1 MTDVDADARRIRDA
15 FEHDLAGY
23 HAPADLAERACAGG
37 RRRASRRRMHRMA
50 SVAAACAAAVAGL
63 LIVSLTGTAP
73 SGGGVAPFTIS
84 APAVS
89 PLPSFGRSPG
99 SRAGL
104 PPAASVGKAMLTA
117 FDAATGDI
125 VYQRQLGIVHG
136 VVADEYQLWTWPAQ
150 PAPGRQALM
159 RDVYAR
165 RIPASAKALT
175 LAEDYGLAYATPAPG
190 ALSEK
195 FQLTMVCYP
204 GPGGCG
210 WGRTQ
215 TPAGTWS
222 RASFRSASITTDVAP
237 GSELNPAAIAREIIT
252 GQWRIV
258 GRTRLDGQPAIE
270 LRESRTGALLPRNPQ
285 PVPGLLWVNARTHL
299 PIRWITGAGTSSVT
313 QQDYEYLPPT
323 PANLALL
330 QVPIPRD
337 YPRSNPF
344 RS

>member
-23 HAPADLAERACAGG
+23 HAPADLAERARAGG

-117 FDAATGDI
+117 FNAATGDI

-136 VVADEYQLWTWPAQ
+136 AVVDEYQTWDWPAQ
-150 PAPGRQALM
+150 PVPGQQAVE
-159 RDVYAR
+159 RSVYAQR
-165 RIPASAKALT
+165 VPYPAGALT
-175 LAEDYGLAYATPAPG
+175 LASDWAVSYAAARPG
-190 ALSEK
+190 ARSQT
-195 FQLTMVCYP
+195 FQLTMLCYP
-204 GPGGCG
+204 GTGGCS
-210 WGRTQ
+210 WGGMQ
-215 TPAGTWS
+215 TPNGTWS
-222 RASFRSASITTDVAP
+222 SARFRSAAIGTELGP
-237 GSELNPAAIAREIIT
+237 GGDFSPAAIAREIIT

-270 LRESRTGALLPRNPQ
+270 LRETRTGSLLPRNPA
-285 PVPGLLWVNARTHL
+285 PVPGLLWVSARTHL
-299 PIRWITGAGTSSVT
+299 PMRWITGAGSSSVT
-313 QQDYEYLPPT
+313 QQDYVYLPPT
-323 PANLALL
+323 PANLARLR
-330 QVPIPRD
+330 VPIPRD

-344 RS
+344 RG

>member
-1 MTDVDADARRIRDA
+1 MTDVEADARRIRDA
-15 FEHDLAGY
+15 FEHDLANY
-23 HAPADLAERACAGG
+23 HAPADLAERARAGG
-37 RRRASRRRMHRMA
+37 LRRARRRRIQLAASM
-50 SVAAACAAAVAGL
+50 AAATCAAVVTGL
-63 LIVSLTGTAP
+63 VIVPLTAP
-73 SGGGVAPFTIS
+73 SGGGAAPVTTSPPVVS
-84 APAVS
+84 A
-89 PLPSFGRSPG
+89 LPSFGRPPG

-117 FDAATGDI
+117 FNAATGDI
-125 VYQRQLGIVHG
+125 AYERQLGILHG
-136 VVADEYQLWTWPAQ
+136 VVEDEYQLWTWPAQ
-150 PAPGRQALM
+150 PVPGQRALM
-159 RDVYAR
+159 RDVYAQR
-165 RIPASAKALT
+165 TPGSARALT
-175 LAEDYGLAYATPAPG
+175 LAVDYGLVYTAPAAG
-190 ALSEK
+190 ARSER

-204 GPGGCG
+204 GAGGCG
-210 WGRTQ
+210 WSGMQ

-270 LRESRTGALLPRNPQ
+270 LRETRTGALLPRNPQ